1 MSALTIPEEYE
12 GGIVVIKSLSD
23 PDIEKVVDVLKRAGP
38 HTNRVEVS
46 GNLCK
51 VLSSLPKEN
60 IEQLLAALH
69 SLYSLRSYSDVP
81 INEFLDDLVDAI
93 SESKNEEIHTSNPKE
108 LAALKRRFE
117 SLLTVRSLSL
127 QAKASGLGRDFPN
140 LFCDAKI
147 ITDIRPIWDGDVKN
161 PPEATVIANTLKL
174 EYHDIGGHE
183 ELYVY
188 LDRYDI
194 ETLISVLRRAQEKTA
209 TLESLTTSGW
219 MKTLNE

>member
-1 MSALTIPEEYE
+1 VSALAIPREYE

-23 PDIEKVVDVLKRAGP
+23 SDIEKVLEVLIGAGP
-38 HTNRVEVS
+38 QTKHVEVS
-46 GNLCK
+46 KNLRK

-60 IEQLLAALH
+60 IEKLLAALH

-81 INEFLDDLVDAI
+81 IDVFLDDLADAI
-93 SESKNEEIHTSNPKE
+93 SESDNEEIHTSDPKE
-108 LAALKRRFE
+108 LALLKRRFE

-127 QAKASGLGRDFPN
+127 QAKASGLGTDFPN

-161 PPEATVIANTLKL
+161 PPEATVITNTLKL
-174 EYHDIGGHE
+174 EYHDVGGHVE
-183 ELYVY
+183 IYMY
-188 LDRYDI
+188 LSKYDI
-194 ETLISVLRRAQEKTA
+194 ETLMSVLRRAQEKTA